1 MLGMVNRSYQGYPC
15 GKRLSGGG
23 NHMNSAPAS
32 SVIVG
37 VDAGP
42 DVDEEELSQLSRW
55 LRDDILEL
63 DVERVDYATNV
74 APTGAK
80 SGAAANLA
88 ELIISLSNSAVL
100 TALVGVLR
108 TWVSRDS
115 KRKVSIQF
123 GGDKLEITGAPGD
136 QDARLIS
143 RWLATHAGK

>member
-1 MLGMVNRSYQGYPC
+1 MD
-15 GKRLSGGG
+15 
-23 NHMNSAPAS
+23 SAPATG
-32 SVIVG
+32 VLVG
-37 VDAGP
+37 LDAGP
-42 DVDEEELSQLSRW
+42 DVDEEELSRLSRW

-63 DVERVDYATNV
+63 DVERVDYATSV
-74 APTGAK
+74 VPTDAK
-80 SGAAANLA
+80 SGAAVNLA

-100 TALVGVLR
+100 TAVVGVLR

-115 KRKVSIQF
+115 NRKVSIQF